1 MTVLSTFL
9 RNGTGIQV
17 WCYPM
22 TILGDGESLYPEEFS
37 STDYHQVWAHMR
49 TSCGQ
54 TLPLLGQMGE
64 SSFSPLY
71 IAELSVTHL
80 FIE

>member
-9 RNGTGIQV
+9 RKGTGIQV

-22 TILGDGESLYPEEFS
+22 TILGDGESLYTKEFP
-37 STDYHQVWAHMR
+37 STDYHQVWAHTR

-71 IAELSVTHL
+71 IAELSVPHL